1 MKISEL
7 STENALDILCEI
19 TPHIN
24 AICTDEDLA
33 AELKSKIK
41 AEDVHS
47 KAELVAIGVEKL
59 NKIIPIVFKKRLEDV
74 IAILAALNGQSVEAI
89 KKQNALKTAMQIREI
104 AKDKE
109 LLDFFYSCT
118 GTEGRD

>member
-24 AICTDEDLA
+24 AICSDEDLT
-33 AELKSKIK
+33 AELKSKVK

-47 KAELVAIGVEKL
+47 KAAMVALGVEKL
-59 NKIIPIVFKKRLEDV
+59 NKIIPIVFKKRRDDV

-89 KKQNALKTAMQIREI
+89 KQQNALKTAMQIREI
-104 AKDKE
+104 AKDKA
-109 LLDFFYSCT
+109 LIDFFYSCT
-118 GTEGRD
+118 DSEGRE